1 MVLCRGRVALEYDW
15 SRVKRYSVTGWKNR
29 SNKFFL
35 GLVGLVIVVSNL
47 GTAPFWM
54 TFSSLVPILLL
65 YFPLL
70 GFMIETVE
78 RDWKDWHPW

>member
-1 MVLCRGRVALEYDW
+1 MEYDW
-15 SRVKRYSVTGWKNR
+15 SRVKAYSMTGWKHR
-29 SNKFFL
+29 SRKFFIGLIGIAILISFL
-35 GLVGLVIVVSNL
+35 GS
-47 GTAPFWM
+47 APFWV

-70 GFMIETVE
+70 GFMIETLE

>member
-1 MVLCRGRVALEYDW
+1 MEYDW
-15 SRVKRYSVTGWKNR
+15 SRVKRYSMTGWKHR
-29 SNKFFL
+29 STGFFL
-35 GLVGLVIVVSNL
+35 GLLVFVLLVSFF
-47 GTAPFWM
+47 GSAPFWV
-54 TFSSLVPILLL
+54 TFPSLAPILLL

>member
-1 MVLCRGRVALEYDW
+1 MVYDW
-15 SRVKRYSVTGWKNR
+15 SRVKGYSMTGWKHCSR
-29 SNKFFL
+29 KFFL
-35 GLVGLVIVVSNL
+35 GLLGFMTLVSFL
-47 GTAPFWM
+47 GSAPFWV
-54 TFSSLVPILLL
+54 TFSSLVPVMLL

>member
-1 MVLCRGRVALEYDW
+1 MEYDW
-15 SRVKRYSVTGWKNR
+15 SRVKGYSMVGWKNR
-29 SNKFFL
+29 SMKFFM
-35 GLVGLVIVVSNL
+35 GLFGIIVVVSFL
-47 GTAPFWM
+47 GSMPFWV

-78 RDWKDWHPW
+78 KDWKDWHPW